1 MLGETAFERA
11 WRTLRNPFQ
20 SMPDTTEIITSQI
33 SGRSADIREIILGG
47 QSAIILSGAPHIGKT
62 ALIRYLQRPP
72 DAEWSW
78 RNELAYLAD
87 DNKLADIR
95 FAQIDLAPLDG
106 IEDEDALIVPF
117 VEQCILA
124 LQSMWQGE
132 VTAYSGIKGLRDVL
146 RRITR
151 EHREA
156 RFFLMLDTIERLH
169 GPDMSLLKRPSKA
182 QTPQERGM
190 ALLDRCGAIR
200 LLVDL
205 LEEFSQ
211 FGVILSIESQPL
223 PKISNQFI
231 HNSLQVSSDLARFS
245 TNMLQAFT
253 YDDTMQYLAQKP
265 ESFGVTWER
274 QFKHAGGD
282 RLFSK
287 SEQMWLYEQSGTHP
301 YLLQQYCFYTF
312 NLKCEYAIKQT
323 AWTELQKSDQDQLIE
338 LVNARVSTFLDSI
351 WKRVKEALEA
361 SSPET
366 TNRFKEFIM
375 QSREKKAS
383 EEIEQYIWNNLGQEI
398 RYILSNEGLVR
409 YDLLLPIYYPGSML
423 LSYFAQKT
431 LEEEG
436 SFVPVLSS
444 GSPGAK
450 ELIIT
455 LPGKA
460 AEGLILSNI
469 EYRLLEL
476 LLQRPWR
483 YSEEDLMKA
492 AWGKVISRPVFT
504 QRMHHLRKKL
514 QKLCG
519 DEEVIENRYGGIYM
533 LNHTEWFHLQ

>member
-20 SMPDTTEIITSQI
+20 SMPDTTEIITSHI

-47 QSAIILSGAPHIGKT
+47 QSAIILSGAPHTGKT
-62 ALIRYLQRPP
+62 ALIRYLRRPP

-87 DNKLADIR
+87 DVKLADIR

-106 IEDEDALIVPF
+106 IEDEDALLVPF
-117 VEQCILA
+117 IEQCILA

-156 RFFLMLDTIERLH
+156 RIFLMLDTIERLQ
-169 GPDMSLLKRPSKA
+169 GPDMSLLKRLSKA

-190 ALLDRCGAIR
+190 ALLDRCGAFR

-211 FGVILSIESQPL
+211 LGVLLSIESLPL
-223 PKISNQFI
+223 PKITNQFT
-231 HNSLQVSSDLARFS
+231 HVSADLARFS
-245 TNMLQAFT
+245 TMTLQTFT
-253 YDDTMQYLAQKP
+253 RTDTMQFLAQEP
-265 ESFGVTWER
+265 EGFGPNWAR
-274 QFKHAGGD
+274 QFRGAGGD
-282 RLFSK
+282 ALFTQA
-287 SEQMWLYEQSGTHP
+287 EQTWLYEQTGTHP
-301 YLLQQYCFYTF
+301 YLLQQFCFHMF
-312 NLKCEYAIKQT
+312 KLKREYSIRSGM
-323 AWTELQKSDQDQLIE
+323 WTELQQQEQLIE
-338 LVNARVSTFLDSI
+338 LVNGRVSTFLDLT
-351 WKRVKEALEA
+351 WKRVKEAMEA

-366 TNRFKEFIM
+366 TNRFKDFIL

-383 EEIEQYIWNNLGQEI
+383 EEIEQHIWNNLGQET
-398 RYILSNEGLVR
+398 RYILSSEGLVR
-409 YDLLLPIYYPGSML
+409 YDFLLPIFYPGSML
-423 LSYFAQKT
+423 LNHLAQKT

-455 LPGKA
+455 LPGNA
-460 AEGLILSNI
+460 PEGLTLSDI
-469 EYRLLEL
+469 EYRLLKL

-504 QRMHHLRKKL
+504 QRMYHLRKKL

-533 LNHTEWFHLQ
+533 LNNMEWFHLQ